1 MSYAWDDMTDKEHA
15 AALELMGGKRN
26 ANAVQAVIQQFQ
38 IAEESLETAQN
49 SAGSAMKE
57 NDKYMNSIQGKLTK
71 FQATFEVLSNDLLD
85 SDLVK
90 GVVDLGTGALNAVD
104 GFVKLAGAIPVVTT
118 ALAAL
123 ISMSNIDTSGNK
135 VKMFSYAVEIAA

>member
-1 MSYAWDDMTDKEHA
+1 MSSAWDDMTDKEHA

-26 ANAVQAVIQQFQ
+26 SNAVQAVIQNFQ
-38 IAEESLETAQN
+38 IAEDSLEKAQN

-57 NDKYMNSIQGKLTK
+57 NDKYMSSIQGKLTK

-90 GVVDLGTGALNAVD
+90 GVVDIGTGALDAVD
-104 GFVKLAGAIPVVTT
+104 GFVKLAGAIPAVTT
-118 ALAAL
+118 ALSAL
-123 ISMSNIDTSGNK
+123 ISLTNVDTNGNRE
-135 VKMFSYAVEIAA
+135 MFSYAGEIAA

>member
-1 MSYAWDDMTDKEHA
+1 MSAAWDDMTDKEHA

-26 ANAVQAVIQQFQ
+26 ANAVQAVIQNFQ
-38 IAEESLETAQN
+38 IAEDSLEKAQN

-57 NDKYMNSIQGKLTK
+57 NDKYMSSIQGKLTK

-90 GVVDLGTGALNAVD
+90 GVVDIGTGALDAAD
-104 GFVKLAGAIPVVTT
+104 GFVKFAGAIPAVTT
-118 ALAAL
+118 ALSAL
-123 ISMSNIDTSGNK
+123 ISLTNVDTSGNRE
-135 VKMFSYAVEIAA
+135 MFSYAGEIAA